1 MRKFWDRVIII
12 IAVAVLFAGMINIYI
27 KAKELSDL
35 PRKVRVI
42 SRSEKIIRVYD
53 ASAIIKNR
61 VLLIQDAVL
70 ISETDVSRF
79 VE

>member
-1 MRKFWDRVIII
+1 MRKFWDRAIII
-12 IAVAVLFAGMINIYI
+12 ITVAVLFIGIINIYI

-35 PRKVRVI
+35 PWEVRVI

-53 ASAIIKNR
+53 ASATIKNR

-70 ISETDVSRF
+70 ISETDVSRY